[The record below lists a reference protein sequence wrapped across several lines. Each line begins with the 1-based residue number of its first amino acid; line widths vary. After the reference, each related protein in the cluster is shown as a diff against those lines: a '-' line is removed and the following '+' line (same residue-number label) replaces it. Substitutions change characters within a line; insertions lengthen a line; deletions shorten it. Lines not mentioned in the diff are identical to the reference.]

1 MFIMASSLVRL
12 DVVVL
17 TVIMLCDVRA
27 AAVPADP
34 PDKNTKAAATPPSVA
49 AANTGT
55 PTRRAG
61 FLGALGLE

>member
-12 DVVVL
+12 DVAVV
-17 TVIMLCDVRA
+17 TVVMLCDVRA

-61 FLGALGLE
+61 FLVALGLE

>member
-1 MFIMASSLVRL
+1 MSIMASSLVRL
-12 DVVVL
+12 DVAVV
-17 TVIMLCDVRA
+17 TAIMLCDVRA

-34 PDKNTKAAATPPSVA
+34 PDKNTKAAATPASVA

-61 FLGALGLE
+61 FLVVLGLE